1 MFDNL
6 DDEIGEDACDRNIS
20 KEQSK
25 ILSFFECLL
34 GMMRHSQACKV
45 LLIITLYF
53 KSTIIQK

>member
-6 DDEIGEDACDRNIS
+6 DDEIVEDACDTNIS

-34 GMMRHSQACKV
+34 GMMSNSQACKV
-45 LLIITLYF
+45 LLIITSFL
-53 KSTIIQK
+53 KSTIIHK